1 MKLKENKIYLD
12 VCALGRLYDDQSF
25 PRIQIEKTA
34 VDVIVA
40 NIKFGKYRLYYSP
53 VHGIEISQNPDVIAR
68 TEIME
73 LLRDFGSNCAF
84 VVNDALLGSR
94 AIDFFKLGFGP
105 SDAFHA
111 AYAEKIDAFFI
122 TCDDQL
128 LRKCKQAGLE
138 IWYGTPEDFCRKE
151 RLL

>member
-1 MKLKENKIYLD
+1 MKLKENKVYLD

-40 NIKFGKYRLYYSP
+40 NIKFRRYHLYYSP

-73 LLRDFGSNCAF
+73 LLEDFGSNCAR
-84 VVNDALLGSR
+84 VIDDTIIGSR
-94 AIDFFKLGFGP
+94 AIEFFKLGFGP

-128 LRKCKQAGLE
+128 LRKCKQASLE